1 MRDNNQ
7 RDFNNLR
14 ETSRSRAS
22 LARALQYR
30 SASTGSKLFKPTHSL
45 SNIWRIIMKIENLSK
60 DLDAKALSAVHGGN
74 DGNSAVNTIG
84 QVTNLTVP
92 VGVLSGG
99 PSNTNVSVDSTQR
112 AKIWNEQ
119 FSGDSYIAGL
129 PYCF

>member
-1 MRDNNQ
+1 
-7 RDFNNLR
+7 
-14 ETSRSRAS
+14 
-22 LARALQYR
+22 
-30 SASTGSKLFKPTHSL
+30 
-45 SNIWRIIMKIENLSK
+45 MKIENLSK

-99 PSNTNVSVDSTQR
+99 PSNINVSVDSTQR

-129 PYCF
+129 PYYF